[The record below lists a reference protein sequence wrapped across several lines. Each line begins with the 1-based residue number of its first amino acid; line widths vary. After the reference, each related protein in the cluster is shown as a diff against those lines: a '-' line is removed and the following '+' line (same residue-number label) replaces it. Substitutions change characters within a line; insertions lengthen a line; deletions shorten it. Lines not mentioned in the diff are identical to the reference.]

1 LIANRKLSD
10 FGIGFV
16 RGYRNPMLRA
26 FIDDSGSGGD
36 SPWYVLAGYTG
47 TVEGWGSFDAG
58 WCSVLRA
65 PPQIEYFKSSEAER
79 LHSRSQWA
87 GISEEQRNLKIDA
100 LIEVIG
106 RCSRRSICAR
116 IRQRDYDQLVKGN
129 IPPRWDS
136 PYYFLLPAIVGAAI
150 NIERLDG
157 GSEPVDFVFDS
168 DQKHEKGSRQ
178 LLPALMPM
186 RSYHGLLVNYTH
198 RDEKDF
204 LPLQAADLL
213 AWQIRRFFSVT
224 DEPRRKHFDSA
235 RLAPPAEPHS
245 FVYTRDSVRWMI
257 SEIQNGAAERA
268 ASLGRSADVRT
279 WT

>member
-204 LPLQAADLL
+204 LPLQSRAARTLNP
-213 AWQIRRFFSVT
+213 APSAGRYWAIMASSRESPITEMVAGKPASAGAR
-224 DEPRRKHFDSA
+224 RRKQS
-235 RLAPPAEPHS
+235 RTLPE
-245 FVYTRDSVRWMI
+245 RDLT
-257 SEIQNGAAERA
+257 G
-268 ASLGRSADVRT
+268 LCC
-279 WT
+279 